1 MVPLILDIFIKER
14 RVTMV
19 IQIALGIMLGF
30 IFLAL
35 IVIGGFVVYVY
46 CSKNKM
52 ETQSKY
58 DFDETDDIEEWFREE
73 NKNE

>member
-1 MVPLILDIFIKER
+1 
-14 RVTMV
+14 MV
-19 IQIALGIMLGF
+19 IQIALGIMLGVV
-30 IFLAL
+30 FLVL
-35 IVIGGFVVYVY
+35 IAFGGVVVYVY

-58 DFDETDDIEEWFREE
+58 VFDETDDIEEWFREE

>member
-1 MVPLILDIFIKER
+1 
-14 RVTMV
+14 MV

-35 IVIGGFVVYVY
+35 VVVGGFVVYVY

-52 ETQSKY
+52 ETKSKY
-58 DFDETDDIEEWFREE
+58 DFDEDDDIEDWFNEE
-73 NKNE
+73 D

>member
-1 MVPLILDIFIKER
+1 
-14 RVTMV
+14 MV
-19 IQIALGIMLGF
+19 IQIALGIMLGVV
-30 IFLAL
+30 FLVL
-35 IVIGGFVVYVY
+35 IAFGGVVVYVY

-52 ETQSKY
+52 ETQSRY

>member
-1 MVPLILDIFIKER
+1 
-14 RVTMV
+14 MV
-19 IQIALGIMLGF
+19 IQIALGIMLGVV
-30 IFLAL
+30 FLVL
-35 IVIGGFVVYVY
+35 IAFGGVVVYVY

-58 DFDETDDIEEWFREE
+58 DFDADDDIEEWFREE

>member
-1 MVPLILDIFIKER
+1 
-14 RVTMV
+14 MV
-19 IQIALGIMLGF
+19 IQIALGIMLGVV
-30 IFLAL
+30 FLVL
-35 IVIGGFVVYVY
+35 IACGGVVVYVY

-52 ETQSKY
+52 ETKSRY